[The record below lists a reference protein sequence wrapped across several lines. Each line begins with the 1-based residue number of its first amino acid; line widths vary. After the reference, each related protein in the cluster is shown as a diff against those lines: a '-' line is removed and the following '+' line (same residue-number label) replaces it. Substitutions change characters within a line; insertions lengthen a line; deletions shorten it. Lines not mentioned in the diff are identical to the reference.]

1 MLEND
6 FFFLEFRNIFS
17 NGLILYNR
25 TVFSNCAFQRI
36 IFVKICI
43 AVVDQQLK
51 GRIFQDGAS
60 GEAHYYRSSAVYQLS
75 TCLSTVAMNAL
86 RERHPIAI
94 KVATRKHNS
103 LQLAFMRVFSSKLP
117 FHMSKSTQ
125 EHPFLYIYIY
135 IYLASKSLVQSRR
148 K

>member
-1 MLEND
+1 MHSSGRLAIKGKD
-6 FFFLEFRNIFS
+6 FP
-17 NGLILYNR
+17 
-25 TVFSNCAFQRI
+25 
-36 IFVKICI
+36 
-43 AVVDQQLK
+43 
-51 GRIFQDGAS
+51 GRGKWRGTLLQI
-60 GEAHYYRSSAVYQLS
+60 SAVYQLS

-125 EHPFLYIYIY
+125 EHPFLYVYI
-135 IYLASKSLVQSRR
+135 
-148 K
+148 